1 MGFSL
6 TSPYNG
12 LFTNKFLHVNINN
25 KINLINRKEADAS
38 PNSPAKITNNKIR
51 LTHQKSLHT
60 FVDAILKRYMNKYVS
75 LPP

>member
-1 MGFSL
+1 MAFSL
-6 TSPYNG
+6 TSPSW

-25 KINLINRKEADAS
+25 KINLINKKEAYTTPKS
-38 PNSPAKITNNKIR
+38 STKITNNKIR

-60 FVDAILKRYMNKYVS
+60 FVDAIPKRYMNKYVS